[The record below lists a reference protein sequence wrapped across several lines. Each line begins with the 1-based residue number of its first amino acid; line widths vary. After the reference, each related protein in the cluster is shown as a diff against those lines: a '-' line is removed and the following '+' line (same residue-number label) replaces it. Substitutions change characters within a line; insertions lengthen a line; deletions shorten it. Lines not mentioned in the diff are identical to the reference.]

1 MSDKLK
7 NVWKQIKTNVKLGI
21 HIIEPDVVPLV
32 KSINKEVTSRA
43 NKAPWYKEQTYKDL
57 NLAYKDAGKNLK
69 KNKKKN

>member
-7 NVWKQIKTNVKLGI
+7 NIWKQVKNATQI
-21 HIIEPDVVPLV
+21 HIIDTSVVSQV
-32 KSINKEVTSRA
+32 KAINKEVTSRA
-43 NKAPWYKEQTYKDL
+43 NKAPWYKEPTYKDL